1 MSAAPWCDVKAVLA
15 RILEAPP
22 DQRTALLD
30 QLCASDPD
38 LRRSV
43 ESLLKLEERADSVFD
58 TAMAPGAA
66 LRQEDPAPD
75 AIGPYRILRELGR
88 GGMGVVYLGERDDGE
103 YRKQVAIKLITAG
116 WGGGMLERAFR
127 RERQILAQLDHPGI
141 ARLLDGGSTAQGQPY
156 FIMEYVEGLPL
167 LAYCEAQSLDVR
179 ARLDLFLRVCDAV
192 QYAHQ
197 RFIVH
202 RDLKPGNVLVT
213 AEGAAKLLDFG
224 LARMADSA
232 AAGDDLTQS
241 GFHAMTPAYASP
253 EQMRG
258 EPYTAAGDVYS
269 LGVILYEM
277 LSGRRPYRRDST
289 LPDLVRAIAE
299 EDPIPLLEA
308 AHERPAKWRRALAG
322 DLERIAA
329 KALAKNAAHRY
340 AAVADLAAD
349 LRRHLDGLP
358 VAARPA
364 TLRYRAA
371 KLLSRHRVAI
381 PAAALALLLIMSFAG
396 AALWEARR
404 AQRRFAQVRG
414 LAHSVLFELHDAIQH
429 LPGSTAARDLLV
441 RRALEYLENLS
452 REARGNADLTHE
464 VALGY
469 ERVAVVQGSLGE
481 SNLGQ
486 VSAALENFSK
496 AEQLL
501 AGLVA
506 RRPTDASLRQDYLR
520 TSNELATTIG
530 YAGQVD
536 RAMQLSRRNI
546 AIIKGVLVS
555 RPNDPAWLEAL
566 GVAQGHLGDDFADQ
580 QRYAEAVPFREQAL
594 ETMKRV
600 AALEP
605 GLEQS
610 ERNVALAAKRL
621 GALYGMVNRLQDC
634 RRQYEAARDIDE
646 RRLARHP
653 GDVRAALDL
662 SYDYSDLGWLAG
674 KTGEYAAAL
683 ALYRRTLDFR
693 RPAVEA
699 DPHDHRAAMALA
711 SAMNKIG
718 ITQRKLG
725 NLPAALDMLQ
735 RSAKVYEDS
744 LGKDSKEWGSL
755 RALAENYDDIGVVVQ
770 DMRLPGSPARAAAE
784 YRHARLIYEDLRD
797 RGLLPASYL
806 PRIAEIAAEER
817 RIKPSA
823 Q

>member
-15 RILEAPP
+15 RILEAPAEDRP
-22 DQRTALLD
+22 ALLE

-66 LRQEDPAPD
+66 LRQEDPAPA

-116 WGGGMLERAFR
+116 WGGGMLERALR

-141 ARLLDGGSTAQGQPY
+141 ARLLDGGSTPQGQPY

-167 LAYCEAQSLDVR
+167 LAYCEAQRLDVR

-202 RDLKPGNVLVT
+202 RDLKPGNILVT

-224 LARMADSA
+224 LARVADSA
-232 AAGDDLTQS
+232 AAGEDLTQS

-277 LSGRRPYRRDST
+277 LAGRRPYRRDGT
-289 LPDLVRAIAE
+289 LPDLARAIAE
-299 EDPIPLLEA
+299 EEPVPLLQA
-308 AHERPAKWRRALAG
+308 ARERPAKWRRALAG
-322 DLERIAA
+322 DLERIAD
-329 KALAKNAAHRY
+329 KALAKDPARRY
-340 AAVADLAAD
+340 AAVSDLAGD

-358 VAARPA
+358 IAARPA

-381 PAAALALLLIMSFAG
+381 PAAALALLLIVAFAG
-396 AALWEARR
+396 AAWWEARR
-404 AQRRFAQVRG
+404 SQRRFAQVRG
-414 LAHSVLFELHDAIQH
+414 LAHSVLFELHDSIEH

-469 ERVAVVQGSLGE
+469 ERVAVVQGDLGE

-486 VSAALENFSK
+486 VSTALQNFSR
-496 AEQLL
+496 AEQML

-520 TSNELATTIG
+520 TSNELATTLG
-530 YAGQVD
+530 STGQMD
-536 RAMQLSRRNI
+536 RAMELSRRNI
-546 AIIKGVLVS
+546 AIIRGILAS
-555 RPNDPAWLEAL
+555 RPNDPAWIEAL
-566 GVAQGHLGDDFADQ
+566 GVAQGHLGDDFTDQ
-580 QRYAEAVPFREQAL
+580 QRYAEAIPFREQAL
-594 ETMKRV
+594 ESIRR
-600 AALEP
+600 AASLQP
-605 GLEQS
+605 GREEA
-610 ERNVALAAKRL
+610 ERNVSLSAKRL

-646 RRLARHP
+646 HRLARRS
-653 GDVRAALDL
+653 GDVHVALDL
-662 SYDYSDLGWLAG
+662 SYDYGDLGWLAG
-674 KTGEYAAAL
+674 KTGDYAAAL
-683 ALYRRTLDFR
+683 ALYRRTLELR
-693 RPAVEA
+693 LAAAQA
-699 DPHDHRAAMALA
+699 DPHDHRAAMAVA
-711 SAMNKIG
+711 GAMNKIG
-718 ITQRKLG
+718 IALRRLG
-725 NLPAALDMLQ
+725 QLPASLDMLE
-735 RSAKVYEDS
+735 RAAKGYEAI
-744 LGKDSKEWGSL
+744 LGEDSKEWGSL
-755 RALAENYDDIGVVVQ
+755 KLLAENYDDIGEVLR
-770 DMRLPGSPARAAAE
+770 DMRLPDSPARAAAA
-784 YRHARLIYEDLRD
+784 YRHARHIYEDLRD

-806 PRIAEIAAEER
+806 SRIAEIAAEER
-817 RIKPSA
+817 QVRPAA

>member
-15 RILEAPP
+15 RLLEAP
-22 DQRTALLD
+22 TAERPALMD

-43 ESLLKLEERADSVFD
+43 EALLKLEERADSVFD
-58 TAMAPGAA
+58 TAISPGAA
-66 LRQEDPAPD
+66 LRQEEPAPE

-116 WGGGMLERAFR
+116 WGGGALERAFR

-141 ARLLDGGSTAQGQPY
+141 ARLLDGGSTASGQPY

-167 LAYCEAQSLDVR
+167 LAYCEAQSLEVR

-213 AEGAAKLLDFG
+213 AEGGAKLLDFG
-224 LARMADSA
+224 LARVADSA
-232 AAGDDLTQS
+232 AGEDLTQT

-258 EPYTAAGDVYS
+258 EPYTAASDVYS

-277 LSGRRPYRRDST
+277 LAGRRPYRRDGT
-289 LPDLVRAIAE
+289 LPELARAIAE
-299 EDPIPLLEA
+299 DDPVALLDA
-308 AHERPAKWRRALAG
+308 ARERPAKWRRALAG
-322 DLERIAA
+322 DLERIVD
-329 KALAKNAAHRY
+329 KALAKDPAQRY
-340 AAVADLAAD
+340 AVVADLAAD

-358 VAARPA
+358 IAARPA
-364 TLRYRAA
+364 TLRYRGA
-371 KLLSRHRVAI
+371 KFLKRHPVAI
-381 PAAALALLLIMSFAG
+381 PAAAVAVVLVLSFAG
-396 AALWEARR
+396 AAWWEAQR

-414 LAHSVLFELHDAIQH
+414 LAHSVMFELHDSIQH
-429 LPGSTAARDLLV
+429 LPGSTAARELLV

-452 REARGNADLTHE
+452 REAQGNADVTRE

-469 ERVAVVQGSLGE
+469 ERIAVVQGYLGE

-486 VSAALENFSK
+486 VSAALENFGK
-496 AEQLL
+496 ADQML

-506 RRPTDASLRQDYLR
+506 RRPKDASLRQDYLR
-520 TSNELATTIG
+520 ASNELATTLG
-530 YAGQVD
+530 STGQVE
-536 RAMQLSRRNI
+536 RAKEISRRNI
-546 AIIKGVLVS
+546 AIIQGILAS
-555 RPNDPAWLEAL
+555 QPNDPAWVLAL
-566 GVAQGHLGDDFADQ
+566 GVAQGHLADDFTDQ
-580 QRYAEAVPFREQAL
+580 QRYSEAIPLREQAL
-594 ETMKRV
+594 ETLRRV

-605 GLEQS
+605 GHEES
-610 ERNVALAAKRL
+610 ERNVALGAKRL
-621 GALYGMVNRLQDC
+621 GALYGMVNRFDDC

-653 GDVRAALDL
+653 GDVHVALDL

-674 KTGEYAAAL
+674 KTGDYNRSL
-683 ALYRRTLDFR
+683 ALYRRTLDLR
-693 RPAVEA
+693 TAASQA
-699 DPHDHRAAMALA
+699 DPRDHRAAMALA
-711 SAMNKIG
+711 GAWNKIG
-718 ITQRKLG
+718 ITLHRLG
-725 NLPAALDMLQ
+725 DHRGALEALRRAADL
-735 RSAKVYEDS
+735 YEAA
-744 LGKDSKEWGSL
+744 LGKDSKEWGSI
-755 RALAENYDDIGVVVQ
+755 RMKAENYDDIGGVLQ
-770 DMRLPGSPARAAAE
+770 DLHLPDSPSRAAAE
-784 YRHARLIYEDLRD
+784 YRHARALYEDLRD

-817 RIKPSA
+817 QVKPAA

>member
-1 MSAAPWCDVKAVLA
+1 MSAAPWCEVKAVLA
-15 RILEAPP
+15 RVLEAPT
-22 DQRTALLD
+22 DQRPALME

-58 TAMAPGAA
+58 TALAPGAA
-66 LRQEDPAPD
+66 LRQEDPPPE

-116 WGGGMLERAFR
+116 WGGGTLERAFR

-167 LAYCEAQSLDVR
+167 LGYCEGQGLDVR
-179 ARLDLFLRVCDAV
+179 ARLDLFLLVCDAV

-202 RDLKPGNVLVT
+202 RDLKPGNILVT

-224 LARMADSA
+224 LARVADSA
-232 AAGDDLTQS
+232 AAGEDLTQT

-269 LGVILYEM
+269 LGVVLYEM
-277 LSGRRPYRRDST
+277 LSGRRPYRRDRT
-289 LPDLVRAIAE
+289 LPDLARAIAE
-299 EDPIPLLEA
+299 EEPVPLLEA
-308 AHERPAKWRRALAG
+308 AQERPAKWRRALAG

-329 KALAKNAAHRY
+329 KALAKDAAHRY

-358 VAARPA
+358 IAARPA
-364 TLRYRAA
+364 TLRYRGA
-371 KLLSRHRVAI
+371 KFLRRHRVAI
-381 PAAALALLLIMSFAG
+381 PAAATAAVLVLSFAG
-396 AALWEARR
+396 AAWWEARR
-404 AQRRFAQVRG
+404 AERRFDQVRG
-414 LAHSVLFELHDAIQH
+414 LARSVMFELHDAIQH
-429 LPGSTAARDLLV
+429 LPGSTAARELLV

-452 REARGNADLTHE
+452 REARGNADLTRE

-469 ERVAVVQGSLGE
+469 ERVAVVQGHLGE

-486 VSAALENFSK
+486 VSAAVENFEK
-496 AEQLL
+496 AERML
-501 AGLVA
+501 AGLAA
-506 RRPTDASLRQDYLR
+506 RRPNDVSLRQDYLR
-520 TSNELATTIG
+520 TSNELAAALG
-530 YAGQVD
+530 SAGQVD
-536 RAMQLSRRNI
+536 RAMQLCRRNI
-546 AIIKGVLVS
+546 AIIRGVLAS
-555 RPNDPAWLEAL
+555 QPNDPAWVEAL
-566 GVAQGHLGDDFADQ
+566 GVAQGDLGDEFTDQ
-580 QRYAEAVPFREQAL
+580 QRYSEAIPLREQAL
-594 ETMKRV
+594 ETMRRV
-600 AALEP
+600 AALQP
-605 GLEQS
+605 GREQS
-610 ERNVALAAKRL
+610 ERNVALSAKRL
-621 GALYGMVNRLQDC
+621 GALYGMVNRFQDC
-634 RRQYEAARDIDE
+634 RRQYETARDIDE
-646 RRLARHP
+646 QRLARHP
-653 GDVRAALDL
+653 GDLRVALDL

-674 KTGEYAAAL
+674 KTGDYAAAL
-683 ALYRRTLDFR
+683 ALYRRTLDLR
-693 RPAVEA
+693 AGAVAA
-699 DPHDHRAAMALA
+699 DARDHRAAMSLA

-718 ITQRKLG
+718 ITHRRLG

-735 RSAKVYEDS
+735 RAAKVYEAA

-755 RALAENYDDIGVVVQ
+755 RVMAENYDDMGVVLQ
-770 DMRLPGSPARAAAE
+770 EMRLPDSPARAAAE
-784 YRHARLIYEDLRD
+784 YRHARRVYEDLRD

-806 PRIAEIAAEER
+806 PRIAEIGAEER
-817 RIKPSA
+817 QVRPAA